1 MQVLRQRKALI
12 FALLIFVVAAAA
24 ILAALFILK
33 SSVKSST
40 SEAPVVFLRDN
51 LLMMMQKDEQQPTE
65 LSGPLPQNELMQ
77 AAEPWRQMSY
87 NRLFKLNEQRDKIF
101 FVRELTNDSKA
112 VLYYRD
118 LPESPNTGGK
128 PGVELASAISEVK
141 ETFFEISND
150 GKVAIYIKDYGKQT
164 GGSLYIHN
172 LRKEVLVDDQV
183 TDYYYVDKPG
193 LLYYMTFDEQNRQI
207 IKMAKQNSFDK
218 KTVIDTDVLAITEID
233 PDSGEIHYLKP
244 TSTGSH
250 DFYSKLPD
258 QSPVKLVS
266 NMQFNIGDTQEGS
279 FFYRKLEPAKLTLFD
294 AMTDDLAESDA
305 KIKEP
310 NSEDFTTVER
320 KRMINY
326 WTGEPYEADVEEFDK
341 SGFNEANQRYE
352 EKINRDSLRRELKA
366 RDFDPPGSLHF
377 FSGGASVVVTDNYES
392 LLLADAKTGMVI
404 YKKADYATV
413 PKVPLSEVSFPE
425 EAMAKYEEHLNDAAE
440 AYLFTPKTGTVKLD
454 QVLGSSL
461 SQVRLSLD
469 GQKLYGIEKGGTL
482 VAFDVEEGFPVH
494 RKVLDEDVSLF
505 QYFTEEKAKL
515 FYYKRMGEGHAL
527 YEYANG
533 ASRQISAD
541 IGMIGFNIGKY
552 YPQPDE
558 LYYFTEYDSDEHAGT
573 LYRYRDGKSV
583 KIADNVHEYYY
594 NESSGLYY
602 IVNFDWSQG
611 TGDLMRAGDGKPE
624 QVADRVRFMLE
635 EPAYQRL

>member
-12 FALLIFVVAAAA
+12 FTLLIFVVAAAA

-33 SSVKSST
+33 SSVKSPT
-40 SEAPVVFLRDN
+40 SEAPVVFFRDN

-65 LSGPLPQNELMQ
+65 LSGPLPLDELR
-77 AAEPWRQMSY
+77 ATAEPWRQMSY

-101 FVRELTNDSKA
+101 FVRELTDDGKA

-118 LPESPNTGGK
+118 LSESPTTGGK
-128 PGVELASAISEVK
+128 PGVELASEISEVK

-150 GKVAIYIKDYGKQT
+150 GKVVLYLKDYDKQT

-172 LRKEVLVDDQV
+172 LRKEVLVDEQV
-183 TDYYYVDKPG
+183 MDYYYVDKPG

-266 NMQFNIGDTQEGS
+266 NMQFNVGDTQEGS
-279 FFYRKLEPAKLTLFD
+279 LFYRKLEPAKLTLFD
-294 AMTDDLAESDA
+294 ALIDDLAESDA

-310 NSEDFTTVER
+310 KSEDFTTVER
-320 KRMINY
+320 KRLINY

-352 EKINRDSLRRELKA
+352 EKINRDSLRCELKA

-377 FSGGASVVVTDNYES
+377 FSEGASVVVTDNYES

-425 EAMAKYEEHLNDAAE
+425 EAMAKYKEHLNDAAE
-440 AYLFTPKTGTVKLD
+440 AYLFTPQTGTVKLD

-482 VAFDVEEGFPVH
+482 VAFDVEEGLPVH
-494 RKVLDEDVSLF
+494 RKVLDEEVSFF
-505 QYFTEEKAKL
+505 QYIAEEKAKL
-515 FYYKRMGEGHAL
+515 FYYKRMDEGNAL
-527 YEYANG
+527 YEYANET
-533 ASRQISAD
+533 SRQIFAD
-541 IGMIGFNIGKY
+541 IDFIDFNFCKY

-558 LYYFTEYDSDEHAGT
+558 LYYLTEYNSDEHAGT
-573 LYRYRDGKSV
+573 LYRYRDGKSI

-635 EPAYQRL
+635 EPAYQRF